1 MVCEELSWE
10 SWISLTML
18 PSCPVF
24 SAFPCCHNVLLD
36 HPHTSFCPRIQR
48 VPVWMYIYCLQGD
61 VGRWKMRYPLKN
73 EQQDPIS
80 TENILGSEYASFY
93 HVMPSTL
100 PSSIPVLPQ
109 HYALLPS
116 QVGQLVSHIVPQIL
130 GMRLD
135 VRHSDFSLGGSL
147 TSPDLVQN
155 NVEIGRHGSVSV
167 HHGVCRQAVCAHLV
181 VLARVSVCNH
191 SVCFADGDQLCHGAC
206 PSGAGSCQVVSAPL
220 SEEHPVPAEMSAVA
234 YGGRPVTKY
243 SQVLR
248 HWFIFSVHTEN
259 IASIGR
265 GVLLQMLQRTTFMVI
280 SGSKVKLDL
289 KKKWKKLEKTWKNLE
304 KLEKTGKTGK
314 NWKTTRSIAVR
325 ECLDF
330 EWCGNLG
337 TWFVPPFFSRCP
349 GVFSQSQAPT
359 ETVDLT
365 ISDCLGLAQRRIRQ
379 RSYLC
384 VLL

>member
-1 MVCEELSWE
+1 
-10 SWISLTML
+10 ML

-155 NVEIGRHGSVSV
+155 NVEIGRHESVSV

-191 SVCFADGDQLCHGAC
+191 SVCFANGDQLCHGAC

-265 GVLLQMLQRTTFMVI
+265 GVLLQMLQRKTFMVI
-280 SGSKVKLDL
+280 SAG
-289 KKKWKKLEKTWKNLE
+289 KKLE
-304 KLEKTGKTGK
+304 
-314 NWKTTRSIAVR
+314 
-325 ECLDF
+325 
-330 EWCGNLG
+330 
-337 TWFVPPFFSRCP
+337 
-349 GVFSQSQAPT
+349 Q
-359 ETVDLT
+359 
-365 ISDCLGLAQRRIRQ
+365 
-379 RSYLC
+379 Y
-384 VLL
+384 

>member
-1 MVCEELSWE
+1 
-10 SWISLTML
+10 ML

-155 NVEIGRHGSVSV
+155 NVEIGRHESVSV

-191 SVCFADGDQLCHGAC
+191 SVCFANGDQLCHGAC

-265 GVLLQMLQRTTFMVI
+265 GVLLQMLQRKTFMVI

-289 KKKWKKLEKTWKNLE
+289 KKKNWKKWKNLEKTWKNLE

-314 NWKTTRSIAVR
+314 NWKNWKKLEKTGKKL
-325 ECLDF
+325 E
-330 EWCGNLG
+330 
-337 TWFVPPFFSRCP
+337 
-349 GVFSQSQAPT
+349 Q
-359 ETVDLT
+359 
-365 ISDCLGLAQRRIRQ
+365 
-379 RSYLC
+379 Y
-384 VLL
+384 

>member
-1 MVCEELSWE
+1 
-10 SWISLTML
+10 ML

-191 SVCFADGDQLCHGAC
+191 SVCFANGDQLCHGAC

-265 GVLLQMLQRTTFMVI
+265 GVLLQMLQRKTFMVI
-280 SGSKVKLDL
+280 SGSKVKLE
-289 KKKWKKLEKTWKNLE
+289 KKNWKKLE
-304 KLEKTGKTGK
+304 KLEKTGKNWK
-314 NWKTTRSIAVR
+314 NWKKLEKTGKKL
-325 ECLDF
+325 E
-330 EWCGNLG
+330 
-337 TWFVPPFFSRCP
+337 
-349 GVFSQSQAPT
+349 Q
-359 ETVDLT
+359 
-365 ISDCLGLAQRRIRQ
+365 
-379 RSYLC
+379 Y
-384 VLL
+384 